1 MKIKKF
7 TLTIALMC
15 LSANAFSH
23 PGHDHNLLISSAIHG
38 GIFFALVAAI
48 SMGIWMLRPSQKIL
62 KKSVNQ
68 VRK

>member
-1 MKIKKF
+1 MKIKTY
-7 TLTIALMC
+7 TLIIAL
-15 LSANAFSH
+15 LSFSANVFSH
-23 PGHDHNLLISSAIHG
+23 PGHDHNLFISSVIHG

-48 SMGIWMLRPSQKIL
+48 STGIWMLRPSQKTL